1 MTFREFDEKGFVR
14 TSMGEVE
21 GARYVSVE
29 WGDHTYWTDIKRE
42 GSFELAN
49 GLMSAEERAKLL
61 SSTKEV
67 EPEDLIWKLDIGQAK
82 AIAAGNL
89 RSYAVLK
96 EGTVWSWKNIVQKKK
111 YAAAQLPGFPK
122 MAAIA
127 AGRRNGDWDKPTY
140 ASVTAGSNGAFLLTK
155 NKEMLF
161 FGYLS
166 VPDWQSV
173 SEGRLRRGGRQQCV
187 RQLERADVWAYGTN
201 NDYGQ
206 LGNGTQAKYE
216 TAQPIRF
223 SE

>member
-1 MTFREFDEKGFVR
+1 M
-14 TSMGEVE
+14 
-21 GARYVSVE
+21 SVE

-61 SSTKEV
+61 SCTKEV

-96 EGTVWSWKNIVQKKK
+96 DGTVWSWKNIVQKKK

-140 ASVTAGSNGAFLLTK
+140 ASVTAGSNGAILLTK

-166 VPDWQSV
+166 VPFRTGNLYQKADCVAASGSNVSV
-173 SEGRLRRGGRQQCV
+173 NSNGQMCGHT
-187 RQLERADVWAYGTN
+187 ERIMIMDSWGTARN
-201 NDYGQ
+201 
-206 LGNGTQAKYE
+206 TKYE